1 MKTKQATKAVKKLV
15 SVMNLKAL
23 IEMDFCHGILHLTLL
38 LSSQLTVGNTKA
50 LYINSHLLNSE
61 NGNREKFTIELPK
74 SNFEEKG
81 NIFDHPLKTKIAKR
95 FRRALETAVP
105 TKAKVTFN
113 NFSVVNFSSSLL

>member
-1 MKTKQATKAVKKLV
+1 
-15 SVMNLKAL
+15 MNLKAL
-23 IEMDFCHGILHLTLL
+23 IEMDFCHGILHLNLL
-38 LSSQLTVGNTKA
+38 LSSQLTIGNTKA

>member
-1 MKTKQATKAVKKLV
+1 
-15 SVMNLKAL
+15 MNLKVL

-38 LSSQLTVGNTKA
+38 LSSQLTIGNTKA
-50 LYINSHLLNSE
+50 LYIKSHLLNSE

-113 NFSVVNFSSSLL
+113 NFSVVNFPSSLL